1 MMSDEIIIKKLAI
14 DSLTSETLDELSIE
28 ELKERISILEVEIDR
43 SKKKITNKELSK
55 NAADKIFK

>member
-55 NAADKIFK
+55 NAANEIFK

>member
-28 ELKERISILEVEIDR
+28 ELKERISILEIEIDR
-43 SKKKITNKELSK
+43 SKEKITDKELSK
-55 NAADKIFK
+55 NVANEIFK

>member
-28 ELKERISILEVEIDR
+28 ELKERINILEIEIDR
-43 SKKKITNKELSK
+43 SKKKIINKELSK
-55 NAADKIFK
+55 NVANEIFK

>member
-1 MMSDEIIIKKLAI
+1 MSDEIIIKKLAI
-14 DSLTSETLDELSIE
+14 DSLTSEILDELSIE

-55 NAADKIFK
+55 NVADKIFK

>member
-28 ELKERISILEVEIDR
+28 ELKVRISILEVEIDR

>member
-14 DSLTSETLDELSIE
+14 DSLTSEILDELSIK

-43 SKKKITNKELSK
+43 SKKKITTKELSK

>member
-14 DSLTSETLDELSIE
+14 DSLTSEILDELSIE

-55 NAADKIFK
+55 NVADKIFK

>member
-14 DSLTSETLDELSIE
+14 DSLTSEILDELSIE

>member
-28 ELKERISILEVEIDR
+28 ELKVRISILEVEIDR

-55 NAADKIFK
+55 NAANKIFK

>member
-1 MMSDEIIIKKLAI
+1 MSDEIIIKKLAI
-14 DSLTSETLDELSIE
+14 DSLTNETLDELSIQ

-55 NAADKIFK
+55 NAADEIFK

>member
-1 MMSDEIIIKKLAI
+1 MSDEIIIKKLAI
-14 DSLTSETLDELSIE
+14 DSLTSETLDELSIQ

>member
-28 ELKERISILEVEIDR
+28 ELKERISILEIEIDR
-43 SKKKITNKELSK
+43 SKKKIINKELSK
-55 NAADKIFK
+55 NVANEIFK

>member
-1 MMSDEIIIKKLAI
+1 MSDEIIIKKLAI
-14 DSLTSETLDELSIE
+14 DSLTSEALDELSIE

>member
-1 MMSDEIIIKKLAI
+1 MSDEIIIKKLAI
-14 DSLTSETLDELSIE
+14 DSLTSEILDELSIE

>member
-1 MMSDEIIIKKLAI
+1 MSDEIIIKKLAI